1 MKPIAKLPTPLKSLT
16 LAFLCVGTATTTLSA
31 LAGQPPAT
39 PGTTRPGTNIG
50 IAAAPQLP
58 GKLSAL
64 SAPAKVDMN
73 TEMSFSFSGEGH
85 CKLKLNSGDG
95 VVDFEGDL
103 PFKGKYTYSSASML
117 SYVSFKNYSASVTP
131 SGNCKT
137 NGAGPF
143 TVAVQVV
150 NPHPQSAGTPPQD
163 NTVSIAGGGKIS
175 TPIKPGSAGTPPVV
189 PATITSV
196 TASGKT
202 MTGAPSAAAGSATVL
217 TVNGTGNC
225 KYHLSYVN
233 LDAQGNLIM
242 KAYPMMPKNSSTQ
255 SPFPMTMTMLPVTSA
270 GTYKWTA
277 SGVEGCTGSANVI
290 FTVQ

>member
-1 MKPIAKLPTPLKSLT
+1 MKPISKLPAPLKSLT
-16 LAFLCVGTATTTLSA
+16 LAFLSVGVATTTLCA
-31 LAGQPPAT
+31 LAGQPAAT
-39 PGTTRPGTNIG
+39 PGTTRPGNTIG
-50 IAAAPQLP
+50 IAVVPPVP

-73 TEMSFSFSGEGH
+73 TEMTFSFSGEGH
-85 CKLKLNSGDG
+85 CKLTLNSGDG

-103 PFKGKYTYSSASML
+103 PFKGKYTYSSASM
-117 SYVSFKNYSASVTP
+117 SSFVAFKNYNATVTP

-137 NGAGPF
+137 SGAGPF
-143 TVAVQVV
+143 TVQVQVT
-150 NPHPQSAGTPPQD
+150 NPHPQSAGAPPQD
-163 NTVSIAGGGKIS
+163 NTVTLAGSGKLNIS
-175 TPIKPGSAGTPPVV
+175 SKPGAAGTPVV
-189 PATITSV
+189 PATIISV
-196 TASGKT
+196 TVSGKA
-202 MTGAPSAAAGSATVL
+202 MTGAPSSAAGSATVL

-242 KAYPMMPKNSSTQ
+242 KAYPMMPKSSSPQ
-255 SPFPMTMTMLPVTSA
+255 SPFPMTMTMLPVTTA

>member
-1 MKPIAKLPTPLKSLT
+1 MKPLAIPPSALKTLT
-16 LAFLCVGTATTTLSA
+16 LAFLCVGAATTALSTQA
-31 LAGQPPAT
+31 AQPAAT
-39 PGTTRPGTNIG
+39 PGTTRPGNTIG
-50 IAAAPQLP
+50 IAVVPPVP

-73 TEMSFSFSGEGH
+73 TEMTFSFSGEGH

-103 PFKGKYTYSSASML
+103 PFKGKYTYSSGSML

-143 TVAVQVV
+143 MVTVQVI
-150 NPHPQSAGTPPQD
+150 NPHPQSAGAPPQD

-175 TPIKPGSAGTPPVV
+175 TPIKPGSGGTPVV
-189 PATITSV
+189 PATIMSV
-196 TASGKT
+196 TAAGQA
-202 MTGAPSAAAGSATVL
+202 MTGAPSSAAGSATVL

-242 KAYPMMPKNSSTQ
+242 KAYPMMPKSSSAQ
-255 SPFPMTMTMLPVTSA
+255 SPFPMTMTMLAVTSA

-277 SGVEGCTGSANVI
+277 SGVEGCSGNANVI